1 MLLIAQLVYQ
11 IQIGSL
17 MLMGG
22 KQRNAVSHRWRFVRL
37 ERFEHQFGDH
47 GAERC
52 AALLGKLAHPRHYLD
67 RDVQRGSHR
76 NVNVPQVDL

>member
-1 MLLIAQLVYQ
+1 MP
-11 IQIGSL
+11 
-17 MLMGG
+17 MGG

-52 AALLGKLAHPRHYLD
+52 AALLGKLAYPRHCLD

-76 NVNVPQVDL
+76 NVNVAQADV